1 MQLKRQPLV
10 PLKEAAAVIGV
21 MLVCVAPLAVLASEN
36 YATLA
41 IEVHLTVF
49 AWNAPVL
56 PLGVV
61 VLFSCLLG
69 ALLLYSVSV
78 LSALRDRRAL
88 TKLRRRV
95 VELEQAQAASAPQVF
110 KFSDKARQTL
120 LCPVALHLQGAPLSR
135 GQGAFAVALSL
146 FYTTAVV

>member
-10 PLKEAAAVIGV
+10 PLKGAAAVIGV

-88 TKLRRRV
+88 KKLRRRV
-95 VELEQAQAASAPQVF
+95 VELEQAGAGSVGSAVLCSLAAGTSVNQPSNPAPPSA
-110 KFSDKARQTL
+110 
-120 LCPVALHLQGAPLSR
+120 SR
-135 GQGAFAVALSL
+135 GAARPGEPGGLQRGL
-146 FYTTAVV
+146 